1 MADSAIRYTGID
13 EEFPV
18 PGQDNDSQGF
28 RDNFATIKTALETAS
43 GELTD
48 LLTASAR
55 TDGNNDFNGNNIQDA
70 NLLAVSGAVYAP
82 QDFDSDQQVEWN
94 DGVAQKFIISST
106 LTLTFTNFP
115 TGGAKYASTRLILK
129 SNGGSHTV
137 NFETGGNG
145 NLYFNNKAAGVNGDG
160 DFIVSDS
167 DQPKVLDV
175 WSDNG
180 LDIYIDYIGQF
191 ERQS

>member
-1 MADSAIRYTGID
+1 MADSAITYTGID

-28 RDNFATIKTALETAS
+28 RDNFSQIKTALETAN

-48 LLTASAR
+48 LLTAVAR
-55 TDGNNDFNGNNIQDA
+55 TDGLNNFNGNTIQNA
-70 NLLAVSGAVYAP
+70 NLL
-82 QDFDSDQQVEWN
+82 
-94 DGVAQKFIISST
+94 QKINVNSA

-129 SNGGSHTV
+129 GIGSGPHTV

-145 NLYFNNKAAGVNGDG
+145 DLYFNNKAAAVDGNGN
-160 DFIVSDS
+160 FTLSDS
-167 DQPKVLDV
+167 DQPKVIDV

-191 ERQS
+191 ELQA

>member
-1 MADSAIRYTGID
+1 MADSAITYTGID

-28 RDNFATIKTALETAS
+28 RDNFSQIKTALETAN

-48 LLTASAR
+48 LLTAVAR
-55 TDGNNDFNGNNIQDA
+55 TDGANNFNGNNIQNA
-70 NLLAVSGAVYAP
+70 NLLAVSGAIYQP
-82 QDFDSDQQVEWN
+82 QDFDSDTQVEWN
-94 DGVAQKFIISST
+94 DGVAQKLTISSAI
-106 LTLTFTNFP
+106 TLTFTNFP
-115 TGGAKYASTRLILK
+115 TGGQKYASTRLILK

-137 NFETGGNG
+137 NFETGSNG
-145 NLYFNNKAAGVNGDG
+145 NLYFSNKDAAVNGNG
-160 DFIVSDS
+160 DFVVDDS

-180 LDIYIDYIGQF
+180 LDIYINYVGQF
-191 ERQS
+191 IRQA

>member
-1 MADSAIRYTGID
+1 MADSAITYTGID

-28 RDNFATIKTALETAS
+28 RDNFSQIKTGLETAKL
-43 GELTD
+43 ELTD
-48 LLTASAR
+48 LLTSVAR
-55 TDGNNDFNGNNIQDA
+55 TDGANDFNGNNIEDA
-70 NLLAVSGAVYAP
+70 NLIAVSGAIYQPADLV
-82 QDFDSDQQVEWN
+82 SDTQVEWN
-94 DGVAQKFIISST
+94 DGVAQKFNITSS

-115 TGGAKYASTRLILK
+115 TGGLKYASTRLILK
-129 SNGGSHTV
+129 GNGGTHTV

-145 NLYFNNKAAGVNGDG
+145 NLYVNNAAEAFDGNG
-160 DFIVSDS
+160 DFIVSDTS
-167 DQPKVLDV
+167 QPHVLDV

-191 ERQS
+191 MLQA